1 MSRQGRGGGG
11 VVPLKGKKAKVMEDG
26 REALIGRA
34 RQGEGGRNE
43 KRVG

>member
-1 MSRQGRGGGG
+1 M
-11 VVPLKGKKAKVMEDG
+11 KGKKAKVMEDG

-43 KRVG
+43 SWR